1 MVLVFARLSKNV
13 THANNEGY
21 LYLKMWYFLRASLSR
36 MNKKEGF
43 VSFDYFA
50 LPLTQLPKAIKGK
63 KSSKATRAAQDQLD
77 DLKPIGAKIF
87 TDFCFCVCV
96 SACLC
101 V

>member
-1 MVLVFARLSKNV
+1 
-13 THANNEGY
+13 
-21 LYLKMWYFLRASLSR
+21 

-43 VSFDYFA
+43 VSFDYFALPLTQLPKAYFA

-96 SACLC
+96 
-101 V
+101 